1 MQHAMRT
8 WLGGRE
14 RERNRRVGD
23 LRVGGVG
30 VKRLELQH
38 AVGDRLRECAA
49 QPCGDTRRPAD
60 HDTLIERGVPGD
72 DDLRLA

>member
-23 LRVGGVG
+23 VRIEVRAARDRSLEPGARRRAERRVQLLAALLDRGGSS
-30 VKRLELQH
+30 LD
-38 AVGDRLRECAA
+38 A
-49 QPCGDTRRPAD
+49 
-60 HDTLIERGVPGD
+60 
-72 DDLRLA
+72 

>member
-23 LRVGGVG
+23 LRIEVRAARDRSLEPGARRRAERRVQLLAALLDRGGSS
-30 VKRLELQH
+30 LD
-38 AVGDRLRECAA
+38 A
-49 QPCGDTRRPAD
+49 
-60 HDTLIERGVPGD
+60 
-72 DDLRLA
+72 